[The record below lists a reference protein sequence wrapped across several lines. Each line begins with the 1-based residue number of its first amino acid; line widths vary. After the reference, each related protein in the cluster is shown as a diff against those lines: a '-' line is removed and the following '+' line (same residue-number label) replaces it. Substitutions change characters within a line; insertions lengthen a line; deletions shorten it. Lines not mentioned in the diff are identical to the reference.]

1 MTVRSG
7 QVAICLLLWTA
18 IICWPQVSA
27 SKSSKSQAAAADR
40 FQQKLE
46 HLRANGLQAHPDQA
60 PTVFPEDELNAYF
73 AARRVALPAGLKSV
87 QFVITPGA
95 LQSALTV
102 DFDQLT
108 ANARSS
114 NPLLSIFS
122 GVHDVKVKAHGEG
135 SGGVARAHVDSVSL
149 DGSELPR
156 FVLELFVDK
165 FLKPKYPNASLDPT
179 FKLPDKIDLL
189 TLGEHK
195 ATVTQK

>member
-1 MTVRSG
+1 MITRST
-7 QVAICLLLWTA
+7 QLAACLLLWVTTV
-18 IICWPQVSA
+18 CWPQA
-27 SKSSKSQAAAADR
+27 SPKSTKAQAAAADS
-40 FQQKLE
+40 FQKKLD
-46 HLRANGLQAHPDQA
+46 HLRSNGLQAHPDQA
-60 PTVFPEDELNAYF
+60 PTVFTEDELNAYF
-73 AARRVALPAGLKSV
+73 AARRVMLPAGLKSV
-87 QFVITPGA
+87 QFVLTPGA
-95 LQSALTV
+95 LQSALKV

-122 GVHDVKVKAHGEG
+122 GVHDVVVKAHGEG
-135 SGGVARAHVDSVSL
+135 SGGVARAHVDSVAL

-156 FVLELFVDK
+156 FLLELFVDK

-179 FKLPDKIDLL
+179 FKLPEKIDLL